1 MPRPAPVTRTRW
13 PAKRAE
19 DIIIMD
25 VVMGSGA
32 PIMSSRIEQSNFFG
46 VMEETAINTTT
57 YWVHPADIRRRLVYL
72 VSVEEVPIKVR

>member
-19 DIIIMD
+19 EDIIIMD

-32 PIMSSRIEQSNFFG
+32 PIMISRIEQSNFFG
-46 VMEETAINTTT
+46 VMEETA
-57 YWVHPADIRRRLVYL
+57 V
-72 VSVEEVPIKVR
+72 